1 MFKHH
6 FSSAITALDPDEGEL
21 LRIVYLRKKNGVML
35 AFVGALIDETEFE
48 QVDGMV
54 MGEVI
59 EIRGRDDVYTG

>member
-35 AFVGALIDETEFE
+35 AFIGALIDETEFE
-48 QVDGMV
+48 QIDGMV

-59 EIRGRDDVYTG
+59 EIKRPR